1 MTNITFESIFMLY
14 SRSVGREQD
23 EREIILRWFEHVMK
37 RGRIGSRRKRLGK

>member
-23 EREIILRWFEHVMK
+23 ERDYTEMV
-37 RGRIGSRRKRLGK
+37 